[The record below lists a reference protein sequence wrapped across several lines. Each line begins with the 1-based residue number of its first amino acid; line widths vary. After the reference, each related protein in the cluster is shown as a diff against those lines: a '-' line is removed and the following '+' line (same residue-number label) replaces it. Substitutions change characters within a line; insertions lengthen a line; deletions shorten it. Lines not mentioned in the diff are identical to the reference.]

1 MNKRREFIVN
11 SGLAISAL
19 AIMPSFAFS
28 NIKKSIGI
36 QLYTLRSV
44 FPSDVK
50 GTIERVA
57 KIGYKE
63 VELYG
68 FTSVNGFFGIS
79 AKELK
84 KILNNTGLKSPSGHF
99 DFYNYLKNRDAMDD
113 VKELIETA
121 KILDCKYITIPF
133 LAKDLRENG
142 IDSYKL
148 VAEKINKAAEIC
160 QSSGIQLA
168 YHNHDFEFEKIGTT
182 TGFEVLL
189 NETDKNLVDFEMDL
203 YWVIRS
209 GNNPLQLFKD
219 NPKRFSMWHVKDM
232 DKIKPEWN
240 TEIGN
245 GSINFKEI
253 FAYAKLSGM
262 KHFYVEHET
271 NYQPNLFESVEK
283 SYNYIL
289 TNL

>member
-1 MNKRREFIVN
+1 MNKRREFIIN
-11 SGLAISAL
+11 SGLTISAL

-28 NIKKSIGI
+28 NIKKNIGI

-44 FPSDVK
+44 FPSDVR
-50 GTIERVA
+50 GTIEKIA

-68 FTSVNGFFGIS
+68 FASVNGFFGTS

-84 KILNNTGLKSPSGHF
+84 AILTDTGLKSPSGHF
-99 DFYNYLKNRDAMDD
+99 DFYNYLKNKDALDD

-121 KILDCKYITIPF
+121 KILGCKYITIPY

-148 VAEKINKAAEIC
+148 IAEKINKAAEIC

-168 YHNHDFEFEKIGTT
+168 YHNHDFEFEKIGIT

-189 NETDKNLVDFEMDL
+189 NETDKNLVDFEIDL

-245 GSINFKEI
+245 GSINFNEI